1 MKSFKL
7 LVFGNS
13 YSNDALTYLSE
24 IFLSAGYD
32 EIIVGNISDGGCNI
46 NNHWQNIDDTL
57 ECFHPA
63 QADAIALDG
72 TAGCSIKIN
81 RVGKATEGENIRV
94 RYEKTVGA
102 YDWDVVTIQHGPN
115 HVEQID
121 TYSNLPRLIE
131 FIKAN
136 LTGDKTKFIY
146 HMIWKYNDNLTKEG
160 QRTCYRYGTILDIT
174 KNFVLKHP
182 EFENR
187 VIPAATLR
195 QNLISSYLTDRD
207 ISRDYGHMGLTLG
220 RYALGLLWYCYLTG
234 GSVDDVSYVPKP
246 EDASEELRAKYKES
260 HNHTHL
266 EITEQ
271 DLAVI
276 KEAVTN
282 ALKNP
287 YDITPSAFTEG
298 DAE

>member
-32 EIIVGNISDGGCNI
+32 EFIVGNICDGGCNI

-63 QADAIALDG
+63 HADAVALDG
-72 TAGCSIKIN
+72 TAGCSIKVN
-81 RVGKATEGENIRV
+81 KAGKSTEGKNIRE
-94 RYEKTVGA
+94 RYEKTVSA

-121 TYSNLPRLIE
+121 TYSALPRLID
-131 FIKAN
+131 FIKSN
-136 LTGDKTKFIY
+136 LKSDKTKFVY
-146 HMIWKYNDNLTKEG
+146 HMIWKYNDNLTNEG
-160 QRTCYRYGTILDIT
+160 QRTSFRYDKIIDIT
-174 KNFVLKHP
+174 RNFVLTHS
-182 EFENR
+182 EFESR
-187 VIPAATLR
+187 VIPAVTMR
-195 QNLISSYLTDRD
+195 QNLASSYLTDRD

-234 GSVDDVSYVPKP
+234 GSVEDVKYIPEP
-246 EDASEELRAKYKES
+246 EDANEELRIKYAES

-266 EITEQ
+266 KITDK

-282 ALKNP
+282 ALQKP
-287 YDITPSAFTEG
+287 FEITQSVYTS
-298 DAE
+298 DN